1 MDGICANCDEC
12 GFSSSCNDRPGT
24 ANGLIKGKPTLL
36 TRDPSP
42 KDMGVVE
49 AVIRILLR
57 PGFLSS
63 DAPALNGDHNG
74 SACTPYDPTPK
85 YRQNVPASHHP
96 EGDAP

>member
-1 MDGICANCDEC
+1 
-12 GFSSSCNDRPGT
+12 
-24 ANGLIKGKPTLL
+24 
-36 TRDPSP
+36 
-42 KDMGVVE
+42 MGVVE